1 MYYAVIGICLAAV
14 AVAVV
19 FIRRRN
25 KAIQANGIV
34 IDTEISRIENVEQ
47 PDGKGGTTCKQ
58 EYFVRFTTQD
68 GRPVEARLGNPPRHA
83 AVGSPVRV
91 KYLPDK
97 PTYVRAV
104 K

>member
-1 MYYAVIGICLAAV
+1 MYYAVI
-14 AVAVV
+14 AVV
-19 FIRRRN
+19 LVLLAVGVLFVRRRN
-25 KAIQANGIV
+25 KAIQENGIV
-34 IDTEISRIENVEQ
+34 IDTVIARIENVER
-47 PDGKGGTTCKQ
+47 PGGNGNMTYKQ

-91 KYLPDK
+91 QYLPDK
-97 PTYVRAV
+97 PLYVRAV